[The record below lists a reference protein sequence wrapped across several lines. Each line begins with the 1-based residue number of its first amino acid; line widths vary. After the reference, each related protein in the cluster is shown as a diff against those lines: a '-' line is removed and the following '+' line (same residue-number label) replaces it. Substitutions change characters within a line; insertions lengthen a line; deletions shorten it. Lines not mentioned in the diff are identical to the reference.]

1 MKFKILLISLLFGL
15 NSLAAL
21 AGGSHSHGH
30 VHSHEK
36 INQVTAKAKALDV
49 VLSLIKNKKLDKSW
63 KSIKAN
69 SAEKKVFKGQPEWV
83 VIFTNKKITDVK
95 KQKLY
100 VFLTLTG
107 EYVAANHSGN

>member
-15 NSLAAL
+15 NSLAAQ
-21 AGGSHSHGH
+21 AGGGHSHGH
-30 VHSHEK
+30 GHSHEE
-36 INQVTAKAKALDV
+36 INQVKAKAKAIDV
-49 VLSLIKNKKLDKSW
+49 VSSFIKSKKLDESW
-63 KSIKAN
+63 KSIKAS
-69 SAEKKVFKGQPEWV
+69 SAEKKVFKGHPEWV

-107 EYVAANHSGN
+107 EYVAVNHSGN

>member
-21 AGGSHSHGH
+21 AGGGHNHG
-30 VHSHEK
+30 HSHEE

-49 VLSLIKNKKLDKSW
+49 VSSFIKDKKLDKSW
-63 KSIKAN
+63 KSIKAS
-69 SAEKKVFKGQPEWV
+69 SAEKKVFKGHPEWV
-83 VIFTNKKITDVK
+83 VIFANKKVTDIK